1 MCWATDAKINSESA
15 LLIQLMDKSG
25 SSFDMLMSKRENL
38 SRALEDIAFRGFGSP
53 DALQT
58 INALVWDESIQINE
72 LNDSTRTTE
81 SIIYLRERTHAINVI
96 TASIVLFVLV
106 QILGVIPFNILN
118 IIVIRSKRE
127 LWTQTNAL
135 MCINS
140 AFQLVS
146 TDHFWDVFSTV

>member
-1 MCWATDAKINSESA
+1 MYFSESG
-15 LLIQLMDKSG
+15 LQKQLMDYSS
-25 SSFDMLMSKRENL
+25 SSFDMLMSKRVNL

-53 DALQT
+53 EALQT
-58 INALVWDESIQINE
+58 INGLLWDESIQINE
-72 LNDSTRTTE
+72 LNDSTPMAE

-106 QILGVIPFNILN
+106 QILGVIPFNIIN

-146 TDHFWDVFSTV
+146 TENFLDVYSTV

>member
-1 MCWATDAKINSESA
+1 MHKANSERA
-15 LLIQLMDKSG
+15 LQKQLMDYSD
-25 SSFDMLMSKRENL
+25 SSFGMLMSKRENL
-38 SRALEDIAFRGFGSP
+38 SRVLEDIAFRGFGSP
-53 DALQT
+53 EALQT

-72 LNDSTRTTE
+72 LNDSTPTAE
-81 SIIYLRERTHAINVI
+81 SIIYLRERSHAINVI
-96 TASIVLFVLV
+96 TASVVLFVLV

-146 TDHFWDVFSTV
+146 TYHFSDVF

>member
-53 DALQT
+53 EALQT

-72 LNDSTRTTE
+72 LNDSTRTAE

-146 TDHFWDVFSTV
+146 TDHF